1 MKGILIMSNYLV
13 EYMRIHLISIEQD
26 IESLAEQME
35 LLDMESKDYKDL
47 EYEYNYLQGQS
58 IITRHYLAVSV
69 SDDRMKA

>member
-1 MKGILIMSNYLV
+1 MDYLV

-35 LLDMESKDYKDL
+35 LLDMESKDYKEL

-69 SDDRMKA
+69 SDDRMKL